1 MAQIDILINNSA
13 YLVHCISQNGGA
25 GNAFV
30 QGKGIYERFKICISE
45 KPEISCSTIQDG
57 DTIIYHGRSNFFA
70 PCGIIV
76 KPGIITYATHK
87 DSGTGVE
94 TYGFRFTEFGETS
107 IATDDE
113 ILNAIRNRNQNSYNE
128 LAVKDY
134 SVIGLFLNMDDS
146 QYLYANIANESAFY
160 ENTKH
165 FNLDYFFIQKGAIY
179 RANFDSEKNYF
190 TGNGK
195 IDSNLIYI

>member
-1 MAQIDILINNSA
+1 MAQIDVLINNSA

-45 KPEISCSTIQDG
+45 KPEISCSTIQVG
-57 DTIIYHGRSNFFA
+57 DTIIYRGRTNFFA

-94 TYGFRFTEFGETS
+94 IYGSRSTEFGETS
-107 IATDDE
+107 VATDVE
-113 ILNAIRNRNQNSYNE
+113 ISNAICNRNINSYNE

-134 SVIGLFLNMDDS
+134 TVVGLFLNMDDI
-146 QYLYANIANESAFY
+146 QYLYANIVNESVFY
-160 ENTKH
+160 ENTKR
-165 FNLDYFFIQKGAIY
+165 FNIDYFFIEKGVIY
-179 RANFDSEKNYF
+179 RANFDNEKSYF
-190 TGNGK
+190 TGNGR
-195 IDSNLIYI
+195 IGSNQIYI